1 MNRTLPLSAL
11 ALALMLNPVSPTLAQ
26 PPASPTVPTQPPTT
40 GQKLLLANKALPGQ
54 VKKINANAVFSLDGP
69 AGQKLNLEFKEQDR
83 INFIAVSP
91 SGEVTYESR
100 TESLQQFINGMKAPD
115 DPSLGKETDTFTIK
129 PDGSLVNFKTTKTEK
144 DEDHSDERLYVATS
158 VAFSDKPVA
167 VGEKWVREFK
177 ANAAFGLVD
186 AKGEYELQ
194 ALEEKNGALCARIGI
209 SYTESTGKNPITT
222 KGLIW
227 IEPASGDDVASDIV
241 VTNIP
246 FGDGEVVS
254 AAFKANR
261 ESGGPLPADEVKKA
275 QANLK
280 PEQSSI
286 KAQPPKVE
294 PPKPKTIDETV
305 KDYEKIPGVLTL
317 WRKREETGK
326 DTIYAEVR
334 EDQLDKLMLL
344 QATFS
349 TGDAAHA
356 IAGEPIADFI
366 FQLTKS
372 PDDKIYLAVPNTNY
386 QDSPDPAT
394 TKALQRSMPPLSFL
408 QTFKIEAKQA
418 DRKAILIDVS
428 ELFRSDYLGIGFAF
442 SGLPPIPGLMAGPI
456 GGGMGLD
463 REKTYV
469 LSVKNFPEN
478 LVVTSQYH
486 FVRGLSP
493 LLTSAPTLGDPRS
506 APVQVTFNLSVLPV
520 DNGYIPRLYDT
531 RIGFF
536 TTEYQSLASDDKVD
550 LTKRFIWRWDLRKKN
565 PEAAL
570 SEPVKPIV
578 FWLDNAIPA
587 VHRPALQAAIL
598 SWNPVL
604 AKAGFKDA
612 IQVKQMPDKPTEDEV
627 KKGLVPT
634 DTADMRFNVIRWVL
648 SPDTDDSYA
657 VAQARPN
664 PLTGQ
669 ILNASITVDAGMVQL
684 TKIEHKDVISPDKLF
699 SQIADYDAV
708 ELDET
713 PAVRKKYSKLRC
725 EYGQAA
731 HTNAWFGL
739 TAASLLAEGKIN
751 QKDYVAQF
759 LQDVVAHEFGHILGL
774 RHNFVASTQYSLA
787 QLGDPKVVPS
797 GKSIAA
803 SLMDYNPFN
812 IAALKSSGV
821 PFWSLTPGVYDNW
834 AIQYGY
840 QPVPTAKRP
849 DEELPALKQIARRS
863 GEPGLLYNTD
873 FEADSFDPTI
883 TRFDSSANPLD
894 YWERLMQTSQ
904 ELMGKLDK
912 RVKPGESYV
921 EFSRQVQMVFSMM
934 AQGSAQ
940 TSRYIGAQQIRRSF
954 KGDAV
959 EKPNLK
965 PVDAEQQKRALAM
978 LAKYIL
984 APGALKLP
992 QSYLEKLTVDLAPID
1007 SRPSEF
1013 MIGEV
1018 IANLQKSV
1026 VRRLL
1031 SSSVLMKIASNE
1043 YKTGDP
1049 AKALTL
1055 PTLFKTVTDAVWSEL
1070 ATKQNVTYQRRHIQR
1085 QCVESLITL
1094 AGSSSTDDSRM
1105 LATAHLRQLR
1115 DKLKVAQTIPT
1126 LDEYTRLHYAD
1137 LAEKVQ
1143 RQLEAKVNL
1152 SGGGGGMG
1160 FLFGRPGK

>member
-11 ALALMLNPVSPTLAQ
+11 ALALMLNPLAPTLAQ
-26 PPASPTVPTQPPTT
+26 PPASPSTAAQPPVT
-40 GQKLLLANKALPGQ
+40 GQKLLLVNKAQQGQ
-54 VKKINANAVFSLDGP
+54 VKKINAVANFSLDGP
-69 AGQKLNLEFKEQDR
+69 GGQKLSLEFKELDR
-83 INFIAVSP
+83 INFIAVSAA
-91 SGEVTYESR
+91 GEITYESR

-115 DPSLGKETDTFTIK
+115 DPDLGKDVDTFIIK
-129 PDGSLVNFKTTKTEK
+129 PDGTLVSFKSSKTEK

-158 VAFSDKPVA
+158 IPFSDKSVA

-177 ANAAFGLVD
+177 ANTAFGLVD

-194 ALEEKNGALCARIGI
+194 ALEEKNGTLCARVGI

-246 FGDGEVVS
+246 FGDGEIVNAS
-254 AAFKANR
+254 FKANR
-261 ESGGPLPADEVKKA
+261 DSGGPLPADEVKKA

-280 PEQSSI
+280 AEQSSI

-294 PPKPKTIDETV
+294 APKPKTIDDTV
-305 KDYEKIPGVLTL
+305 KDFEKIPGVLTL

-349 TGDAAHA
+349 TGDAEHA
-356 IAGEPIADFI
+356 IAGEPIADFV
-366 FQLTKS
+366 FQFTKS

-386 QDSPDPAT
+386 QDAPDPAT
-394 TKALQRSMPPLSFL
+394 AKALQRSMPPLSLL

-418 DRKAILIDVS
+418 DRKTILIDVS
-428 ELFRSDYLGIGFAF
+428 ELFRSDYLGISFAF
-442 SGLPPIPGLMAGPI
+442 SGLPPMGGLMQGPA
-456 GGGMGLD
+456 GGGMFLD
-463 REKTYV
+463 REKTYI
-469 LSVKNFPEN
+469 LSVKSFPEN
-478 LVVTSQYH
+478 LVVTSQFH

-493 LLTSAPTLGDPRS
+493 LLSNVPTLGDPRS

-520 DNGYIPRLYDT
+520 DNGYVPRLYDA

-536 TTEYQSLASDDKVD
+536 TTDYQSLASDDKSD
-550 LTKRFIWRWDLRKKN
+550 ITKRFITRWDLRKKN
-565 PEAAL
+565 PEVAV
-570 SEPVKPIV
+570 SEPIKPIV
-578 FWLDNAIPA
+578 FWLDNAIPEI
-587 VHRPALQAAIL
+587 HRPAFKAAL
-598 SWNPVL
+598 LAWNPVL
-604 AKAGFKDA
+604 EKAGFKNA
-612 IQVKQMPDKPTEDEV
+612 IQVQQMPDKPTEDEV

-634 DTADMRFNVIRWVL
+634 DTADMRFNVVRWVI
-648 SPDTDDSYA
+648 SPNPDDSYA
-657 VAQARPN
+657 IAQARSN

-669 ILNASITVDAGMVQL
+669 ILNASITVDAGMVQV
-684 TKIEHKDVISPDKLF
+684 TKVEHKDIVAPDKRF
-699 SQIADYDAV
+699 SQIADY
-708 ELDET
+708 ET
-713 PAVRKKYSKLRC
+713 PALDATPAARRKNSKLRC
-725 EYGQAA
+725 EYGHEA
-731 HTNAWFGL
+731 HASAWFGL
-739 TAASLLAEGKIN
+739 TAANVLAEGRIN
-751 QKDYVAQF
+751 QKDYIAQF

-774 RHNFVASTQYSLA
+774 RHNFVASTQYTLA
-787 QLGDPKVVPS
+787 QLGNPKVVS
-797 GKSIAA
+797 NGKPIAA
-803 SLMDYNPFN
+803 SLMDYSPFN
-812 IAALKSSGV
+812 IAALKASGV
-821 PFWSLTPGVYDNW
+821 PYWSLTPGVYDNW

-849 DEELPALKQIARRS
+849 EDELAALKQIARRS

-873 FEADSFDPTI
+873 MEADGFDPTI

-894 YWERLMQTSQ
+894 YWERMMQTSQ

-912 RVKPGESYV
+912 RVKPGDSYV
-921 EFSRQVQMVFSMM
+921 EFSRQVQMAFSMM
-934 AQGSAQ
+934 ATASGQ
-940 TSRYIGAQQIRRSF
+940 TSRFIGAQQVRRSF
-954 KGDAV
+954 KGDAG

-965 PVDAEQQKRALAM
+965 PMDAVQQKRALAM

-992 QSYLEKLTVDLAPID
+992 QSYLEKLTVDLSPIEA
-1007 SRPSEF
+1007 RPSEF

-1031 SSSVLMKIASNE
+1031 SSTVLTKIASNE
-1043 YKTGDP
+1043 YKMGDP

-1055 PTLFKTVTDAVWSEL
+1055 PTLFKTVTDAVWGEL
-1070 ATKQNVTYQRRHIQR
+1070 ATKQNVTYQRRHLQR

-1094 AGSSSTDDSRM
+1094 ASGNSTDDNRM

-1115 DKLKVAQTIPT
+1115 DKLKAAQAIPT
-1126 LDEYTRLHYAD
+1126 LDEYTRLHYTD
-1137 LAEKVQ
+1137 LADKVQ
-1143 RQLEAKVNL
+1143 RQLDAKVNIGG
-1152 SGGGGGMG
+1152 SGGGLG
-1160 FLFGRPGK
+1160 FLFGRPSK